1 MFYPLLHDWYL
12 YLISFYFNFGGN
24 TQLKGALLNWV
35 ILVILYKS
43 TTLRK
48 LFNQILNNEMRQLLY
63 LFVRNDQLNG
73 LV

>member
-1 MFYPLLHDWYL
+1 MFYPLLHDWYS

-48 LFNQILNNEMRQLLY
+48 YIY
-63 LFVRNDQLNG
+63 PDIK
-73 LV
+73 